1 MARTKADKS
10 ISEALLAV
18 LPSDRRP
25 WYKVP
30 HLIRL
35 NAILVGI
42 LLFSSTVGYDISL
55 MNGLQSMG
63 QWTEFMNH
71 PAGAWLG
78 FIGAIQSLGGVIGMP
93 LQASFSNRY
102 GRKPSLWVGYIFLA
116 GGVAMQTATPIP
128 ALFIVSRFIVGFSSA
143 WFMSAPVL
151 IAELA
156 YPTQRSK
163 VVALY
168 QPMYYVGSVLSS
180 WATFGCRNMASS
192 WGWRIPVV
200 LQITFPVISIPF
212 VLLCPES
219 PRWLVRN
226 GKSDQ
231 ARQILTKYHAGGDEQ
246 SPLVNFQM
254 EEIADAIRVENELA
268 YTASWMDMLRTKGN
282 RRRLY
287 ISATLGVSA
296 QWNGVGI
303 VSYYLSLILNSVGI
317 TSVTQQTMVNGFL
330 QIWNLILAIVGA
342 QFVDFAGR
350 RMLFIISTVTML
362 ISYILI
368 TGLAGSFATTQVSA
382 VGTAVIPFLFIFY
395 GGYDLAWT
403 PLLVSYPA
411 EIWSYSLR
419 AKGVS
424 LAYMFTYLALLF
436 NQLVNPIALDA
447 IGWKYYILYIAL
459 LVIILVNVWFT
470 YPETRGYSLEEMA
483 VLFDQDDL
491 GEDERGS
498 KMKREASHTEHVETS
513 EKSGI

>member
-1 MARTKADKS
+1 
-10 ISEALLAV
+10 
-18 LPSDRRP
+18 
-25 WYKVP
+25 
-30 HLIRL
+30 
-35 NAILVGI
+35 
-42 LLFSSTVGYDISL
+42 
-55 MNGLQSMG
+55 
-63 QWTEFMNH
+63 
-71 PAGAWLG
+71 
-78 FIGAIQSLGGVIGMP
+78 
-93 LQASFSNRY
+93 
-102 GRKPSLWVGYIFLA
+102 
-116 GGVAMQTATPIP
+116 
-128 ALFIVSRFIVGFSSA
+128 
-143 WFMSAPVL
+143 
-151 IAELA
+151 
-156 YPTQRSK
+156 
-163 VVALY
+163 
-168 QPMYYVGSVLSS
+168 
-180 WATFGCRNMASS
+180 
-192 WGWRIPVV
+192 
-200 LQITFPVISIPF
+200 
-212 VLLCPES
+212 
-219 PRWLVRN
+219 
-226 GKSDQ
+226 
-231 ARQILTKYHAGGDEQ
+231 
-246 SPLVNFQM
+246 
-254 EEIADAIRVENELA
+254 
-268 YTASWMDMLRTKGN
+268 
-282 RRRLY
+282 
-287 ISATLGVSA
+287 
-296 QWNGVGI
+296 
-303 VSYYLSLILNSVGI
+303 
-317 TSVTQQTMVNGFL
+317 MVNGFL